1 MKNNSKN
8 KKGMYI
14 TVSIILALLFAGGAY
29 VYYSN
34 INKDSSNYEASKTA
48 SGNENDSRNE
58 SNNES
63 QENTEN
69 LNTANENNTSDANN
83 SNENVK
89 NITQNITNYKEE
101 KLSEFTTTIYSSDKA
116 RQNNINITCNTLN
129 GTIVKKGE
137 TFSFCN
143 TVGQATSAKGYMEAD
158 IFDHDGHKKKGYGGG
173 NCQVSSTLYNAIL
186 AVPSLTVTERHEHSN
201 KVPYVAKGKDAAVA
215 YGSYDLKFVNNS
227 GNDVKI
233 LLTTD
238 GKYVVAKIVS
248 LMPA

>member
-8 KKGMYI
+8 KKGIYI
-14 TVSIILALLFAGGAY
+14 TIAIILTLLFAGGLY
-29 VYYSN
+29 LYYSN
-34 INKDSSNYEASKTA
+34 INNDNTNYESSKVSSNNQV
-48 SGNENDSRNE
+48 NENFKN
-58 SNNES
+58 SNNE
-63 QENTEN
+63 ENATN
-69 LNTANENNTSDANN
+69 NNTTAENNVNQT
-83 SNENVK
+83 
-89 NITQNITNYKEE
+89 NITSNITNYKEE
-101 KLSEFTTTIYSSDKA
+101 KLSEFTTTIYSNDAA

-129 GTIVKKGE
+129 GFIVKNGE

-186 AVPSLTVTERHEHSN
+186 AVPTLTVTERHEHSN

-227 GNDVKI
+227 GNDIKI
-233 LLTTD
+233 MLTTD
-238 GKYVVAKIVS
+238 GNYVVARLIA
-248 LMPA
+248 LIPA

>member
-8 KKGMYI
+8 KKGIYI
-14 TVSIILALLFAGGAY
+14 TVSIILIILFAGGVY
-29 VYYSN
+29 LYYSN
-34 INKDSSNYEASKTA
+34 INKDNSNYEASKTV
-48 SGNENDSRNE
+48 SENDNKNGNE
-58 SNNES
+58 SNNVS
-63 QENTEN
+63 QENT
-69 LNTANENNTSDANN
+69 TNEDNASDTNN

-129 GTIVKKGE
+129 GTIVKKGQ

-186 AVPSLTVTERHEHSN
+186 AAPSLTVTERHEHSN

-227 GNDVKI
+227 GNDIKI

-238 GKYVVAKIVS
+238 GKYVVTKIVS
-248 LMPA
+248 LIPA

>member
-14 TVSIILALLFAGGAY
+14 TVSIILIMLFAGGLY
-29 VYYSN
+29 LYYSN
-34 INKDSSNYEASKTA
+34 INKDNSNYEASKTA
-48 SGNENDSRNE
+48 SKDENKTE
-58 SNNES
+58 SNNVN
-63 QENTEN
+63 QD
-69 LNTANENNTSDANN
+69 LNTKKEDNTSNTNN
-83 SNENVK
+83 SKNNESVE
-89 NITQNITNYKEE
+89 NITSNITNYKEE
-101 KLSEFTTTIYSSDKA
+101 ELSEFTTTIYSNDAA

-129 GTIVKKGE
+129 GFIVKNGE

-186 AVPSLTVTERHEHSN
+186 AVPTLTVTERHEHSN

-227 GNDVKI
+227 GNDIKI
-233 LLTTD
+233 MLTTD
-238 GKYVVAKIVS
+238 GNYVVARLIA
-248 LMPA
+248 LIPA